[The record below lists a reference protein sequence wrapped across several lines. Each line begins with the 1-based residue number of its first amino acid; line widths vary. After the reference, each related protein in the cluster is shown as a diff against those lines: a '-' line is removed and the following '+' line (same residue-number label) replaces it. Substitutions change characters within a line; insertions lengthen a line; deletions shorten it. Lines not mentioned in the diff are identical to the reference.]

1 MDTFRVGFIGCG
13 RHSGSRL
20 YPGLRDAGLELV
32 AVCDLDEE
40 KAQTRA
46 AQYNVKHVYT
56 DHEAMCREHQLDAVL
71 VVTGPRGHY
80 ALTKSLLDLGHHVW
94 TEKPC
99 AETTAQADE
108 LADYLMGRLRD
119 TLDSMRKEERLLPEE
134 YQWHGN
140 GLQQW
145 LKGLLTAHQQLEKQW
160 QQAWQMSEQT
170 LDLPA
175 LSGRLN
181 RCLKLFTTLA
191 DPQSRLQQTSPEKR
205 QELTDGLPR
214 LAASLPPML
223 REYVA
228 ISGELVQVLPNQFEV
243 VPKTTGE

>member
-1 MDTFRVGFIGCG
+1 MVG
-13 RHSGSRL
+13 SKTDYEKL
-20 YPGLRDAGLELV
+20 AMV
-32 AVCDLDEE
+32 AVLPEQAYLEGLIFGVAACPEIPMPE
-40 KAQTRA
+40 QWMPWAIRA
-46 AQYNVKHVYT
+46 
-56 DHEAMCREHQLDAVL
+56 DAN
-71 VVTGPRGHY
+71 
-80 ALTKSLLDLGHHVW
+80 
-94 TEKPC
+94 
-99 AETTAQADE
+99 TAISKQQADE

-191 DPQSRLQQTSPEKR
+191 DPQSRLQQTPPEKR
-205 QELTDGLPR
+205 QQLTAGLPR
-214 LAASLPPML
+214 LAESLPSML
-223 REYVA
+223 KEYVA

-243 VPKTTGE
+243 IPKTSGE

>member
-1 MDTFRVGFIGCG
+1 MVG
-13 RHSGSRL
+13 SKTDYEKL
-20 YPGLRDAGLELV
+20 AMV
-32 AVCDLDEE
+32 AVLPEE
-40 KAQTRA
+40 AYLQGLIFGVAACPEIPMPEQWMPWVIRA
-46 AQYNVKHVYT
+46 DVN
-56 DHEAMCREHQLDAVL
+56 
-71 VVTGPRGHY
+71 
-80 ALTKSLLDLGHHVW
+80 
-94 TEKPC
+94 
-99 AETTAQADE
+99 TAISKQQADE

-134 YQWHGN
+134 YLCRGDGLQHDE
-140 GLQQW
+140 LQQW

-170 LDLPA
+170 LDMPA

-191 DPQSRLQQTSPEKR
+191 DPQSRLQQTPPEKR

-223 REYVA
+223 KEYVA

-243 VPKTTGE
+243 VPKTT

>member
-1 MDTFRVGFIGCG
+1 MVSSKTDYEK
-13 RHSGSRL
+13 L
-20 YPGLRDAGLELV
+20 AMV
-32 AVCDLDEE
+32 AVLPEE
-40 KAQTRA
+40 AYLEGLIFGVAACPEIPMPEQWMPWAIRA
-46 AQYNVKHVYT
+46 
-56 DHEAMCREHQLDAVL
+56 DAN
-71 VVTGPRGHY
+71 
-80 ALTKSLLDLGHHVW
+80 
-94 TEKPC
+94 
-99 AETTAQADE
+99 TAISKQQADE

-134 YQWHGN
+134 CQWRGN
-140 GLQQW
+140 GLQHDELQQW
-145 LKGLLTAHQQLEKQW
+145 LRGLLTAHQQLEKQW

-191 DPQSRLQQTSPEKR
+191 DPQSRLQQTPPEKR

-223 REYVA
+223 KEYVA

>member
-1 MDTFRVGFIGCG
+1 MVG
-13 RHSGSRL
+13 SKTDYEKL
-20 YPGLRDAGLELV
+20 AMV
-32 AVCDLDEE
+32 AVLPEQAYLQGLIFGVAACPEIPMPE
-40 KAQTRA
+40 QWMPWAIRA
-46 AQYNVKHVYT
+46 
-56 DHEAMCREHQLDAVL
+56 DAN
-71 VVTGPRGHY
+71 
-80 ALTKSLLDLGHHVW
+80 
-94 TEKPC
+94 
-99 AETTAQADE
+99 TAISKQQADE

-191 DPQSRLQQTSPEKR
+191 DPRSRLQQTSHEKR

-214 LAASLPPML
+214 LAASLLPML

-243 VPKTTGE
+243 VPKTT